1 MDWKSKV
8 AVVTGASSGIGAA
21 TSRLLAARGLHVILV
36 ARRAH
41 KLIEVRDGIVS
52 NGGSADVI
60 EADLSMETDCLR
72 ILQRVNE
79 NDEQTEVL
87 VNNAGFGWY
96 GYFDRMPWEI
106 AREMLQV
113 NIMATAHLTSLF
125 LPGMRRQGHGHI
137 INVGSIA
144 GSIPSQ
150 GISLYSATKAF
161 QDAFTT
167 ALHRETRGTGVH
179 VSVVR
184 AGPVQTE
191 FCASAVQRENGG
203 RVPTERLG
211 VSAEHVAARIWYLL
225 LHPRRVMYVPSWLRI
240 TPWIELSFGWL
251 EDRLGPLLLRKT
263 NTTR

>member
-87 VNNAGFGWY
+87 VNNAGCQF
-96 GYFDRMPWEI
+96 P
-106 AREMLQV
+106 
-113 NIMATAHLTSLF
+113 
-125 LPGMRRQGHGHI
+125 
-137 INVGSIA
+137 
-144 GSIPSQ
+144 
-150 GISLYSATKAF
+150 
-161 QDAFTT
+161 
-167 ALHRETRGTGVH
+167 
-179 VSVVR
+179 
-184 AGPVQTE
+184 
-191 FCASAVQRENGG
+191 
-203 RVPTERLG
+203 
-211 VSAEHVAARIWYLL
+211 
-225 LHPRRVMYVPSWLRI
+225 
-240 TPWIELSFGWL
+240 
-251 EDRLGPLLLRKT
+251 
-263 NTTR
+263 